1 MLLIPKTYFILA
13 QGIIIILFLI
23 TGLKKE
29 HRNYFIFSSELNF
42 SVLILGA
49 LTLGYF
55 FNKDYQLFC
64 VPVNWTKIVLLIYSI
79 YLVGNWVFKKVI
91 GELANQLIL
100 GSGLFISVYIIGF
113 GSAEYLIWS
122 SVHLIAIIPI
132 YFLTRYLNKKFNTRF
147 FDFLNLFGVTILLP
161 YIIIAW
167 TIWQVWGKKLPY
179 KISLIV
185 LPVTIFLIG
194 IFLTIRMNK
203 IIETINDSTD
213 MVATTKSFREN
224 KIDNYLT
231 ELILGA
237 HWKYHTK
244 ICLYDGWRPPFH
256 DPVLGFAQLFLYSGK
271 QFNYELYMQDRVDL
285 YKKTFPENNRTFD
298 CKCAENERLE

>member
-1 MLLIPKTYFILA
+1 MLLIPKTYFILT
-13 QGIIIILFLI
+13 QGIILVLFLL

-29 HRNYFIFSSELNF
+29 RKNYFLFSSELNF
-42 SVLILGA
+42 AALILGA
-49 LTLGYF
+49 IILGYF

-64 VPVNWTKIVLLIYSI
+64 IPVNWTKIVLLIYSI
-79 YLVGNWVFKKVI
+79 YLVGNWFFKKTI
-91 GELANQLIL
+91 GEFANQLIL
-100 GSGLFISVYIIGF
+100 GIGLFLSFYIIGF
-113 GSAEYLIWS
+113 GSTEYLIWS
-122 SVHLIAIIPI
+122 SIHLIAIIPI
-132 YFLTRYLNKKFNTRF
+132 YFLTWYLNKKFNTRL
-147 FDFLNLFGVTILLP
+147 FDFLNLFGVAILLP

-167 TIWQVWGKKLPY
+167 TIWQVWDKKLRY
-179 KISLIV
+179 KISLII

-213 MVATTKSFREN
+213 KVATTKSLTEN

-231 ELILGA
+231 EIILGA

-256 DPVLGFAQLFLYSGK
+256 DPVLGFAQLFLYSGE
-271 QFNYELYMQDRVDL
+271 QFNYELNMQDRVDL
-285 YKKTFPENNRTFD
+285 YKKIFPENKIKFD
-298 CKCAENERLE
+298 CKCAKHERLE